1 MPTGMPSPPPDGP
14 TAAAVV
20 ARLVGLG
27 VSVGTAESLTGGL
40 LCAALVDVPGASVGV
55 RGGVVSYATEVKR
68 DVLGVPADLLAAH
81 GTVSRPCA
89 EAMATGARRV
99 LGADWAVST
108 TGVAG
113 PEPSEGKAVGT
124 VHVAVAGVVDG
135 EQITAHR
142 ALTLDGDRSA
152 IRSATVTEALR
163 LLHDTLPAPV
173 SDEGCTVGDPP
184 ARTVGDERPEEG

>member
-1 MPTGMPSPPPDGP
+1 MPGRMTSGSPAGPSP
-14 TAAAVV
+14 AEVV
-20 ARLVGLG
+20 ARLVDVG

-40 LCAALVDVPGASVGV
+40 LCAALVDVPGASAVV
-55 RGGVVSYATEVKR
+55 RGGVVSYAAEVKQE
-68 DVLGVPADLLAAH
+68 VLGVPAALVAEH
-81 GTVSRPCA
+81 GTVSRECA
-89 EAMATGARRV
+89 EAMAAGARR
-99 LGADWAVST
+99 LLAADWAVST

-113 PEPSEGKAVGT
+113 PEPSEGQAVGT
-124 VHVAVAGVVDG
+124 VHVAVAGMVGG

-142 ALTLDGDRSA
+142 ALTLNGDRSA

-163 LLHDTLPAPV
+163 LLHDTLPARV

>member
-1 MPTGMPSPPPDGP
+1 MPPGMPSGASAGP
-14 TAAAVV
+14 SPAAVV
-20 ARLVGLG
+20 ARLAALG

-40 LCAALVDVPGASVGV
+40 LCAALVDVPGASAVV
-55 RGGVVSYATEVKR
+55 RGGVVSYAPQVKHE
-68 DVLGVPADLLAAH
+68 VLGVTTELLQRH
-81 GTVSRPCA
+81 GTVSRECA
-89 EAMATGARRV
+89 GAMAVGARGL
-99 LGADWAVST
+99 LGADWVVST

-113 PEPSEGKAVGT
+113 PEPSEGRPVGT

-142 ALTLDGDRSA
+142 AFSLDGDRSA

-163 LLHDTLPAPV
+163 LLHDTLPTPV
-173 SDEGCTVGDPP
+173 SDEGCTVGDLP